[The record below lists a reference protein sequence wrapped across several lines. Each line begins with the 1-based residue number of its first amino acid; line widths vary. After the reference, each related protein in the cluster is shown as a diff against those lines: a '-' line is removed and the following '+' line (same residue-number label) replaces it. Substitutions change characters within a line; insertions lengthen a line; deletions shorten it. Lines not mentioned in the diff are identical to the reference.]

1 MLIGRQF
8 IACVKRKIKISPV
21 GANEDYGYTIVS
33 IVPTGL
39 YFYLIKIQ
47 AINCLHIAS
56 RPYRDLKSTTHPSKN

>member
-8 IACVKRKIKISPV
+8 IACVNGKIKINPV
-21 GANEDYGYTIVS
+21 GVNEDYGYKIVS

-47 AINCLHIAS
+47 AINCLPITS
-56 RPYRDLKSTTHPSKN
+56 RPYRDLKSTTHLSKN